1 MSVEVAENAVES
13 AMRVEV
19 VESAVESAISV
30 EVVLLRDVF
39 SDSKIPNAV
48 GIKKKM

>member
-1 MSVEVAENAVES
+1 MSVEVVENAVES

-19 VESAVESAISV
+19 VESAAESAISV

-39 SDSKIPNAV
+39 SDSKFLTLL
-48 GIKKKM
+48 G